1 MSESENAGHADW
13 NQVGAAFTA
22 LGDRIQAHFTHLT
35 GATTPSEE
43 AADTKPLEDL
53 GKSLD
58 AALESFRNAVNDP
71 SIGEAARSAADRLL
85 DAIKTEVGSV
95 AGGSDEAG
103 EVPPQALPPASEDP
117 PTG

>member
-1 MSESENAGHADW
+1 MSQSETAGHADW

-22 LGDRIQAHFTHLT
+22 LGDRIQAHFTQLT
-35 GATTPSEE
+35 GATAPSEE
-43 AADTKPLEDL
+43 AAATKPFEDL

-85 DAIKTEVGSV
+85 DAIRTEVDTV
-95 AGGSDEAG
+95 AGGSDESG
-103 EVPPQALPPASEDP
+103 EAPPQALPPASESPSDD
-117 PTG
+117 